1 MRNETILGALAD
13 WPLAQRIAKL
23 VALPAEAYRVP
34 VYQAVGTKAH
44 CAKVETLVFRRAEPL
59 PPALEGAAN
68 DTFLGLL
75 EACASLCGGS
85 IEERDTSF
93 GFHGSATPAQVR
105 ADLAKSFDVLT
116 PVEALAA
123 RTLTPGAALD
133 RIATRL
139 TDASMLE
146 RRAVRAFLEGGP
158 FIDALLGIDA
168 FVLSRAV
175 VSDFECLDAVSRR
188 LLFLWTRVAQTS
200 SSSPTPPAMPELG
213 FDRFGACVQ
222 ELTAM
227 GVHGDAALDYT
238 LVHQALASRWWP
250 STGVYVWERL
260 AEDAPGF
267 IERVRSVPRGDDKL
281 ASVLMSFAWLPSG
294 LLAAGGGELLRKVCS
309 MPSLVPD
316 RAFAQLVED
325 DQAREALKP
334 VQRSKRPPKAMTLVV
349 KRVARQQD
357 RLVPREDEAATRSR
371 LEALGPSAAGAVRAA
386 VPTKPLTK
394 TAAKATAA
402 KRAAASAVRTRKVT
416 SVLRELSRLASGRRA
431 VQATPAQ
438 LASLTRLAGTLPA
451 ELAAYFSFAAN
462 PDDAF
467 STSADVE
474 PLLSLAGA
482 MRTMKALRRYEF
494 PETLVPLL
502 DYQDGNFACFD
513 VETSQMM
520 FWDHE
525 TRGTSKLAPDLGTA
539 LERLR
544 LRPSRAASKKARV
557 GPGAAGSKR
566 RRSTS

>member
-1 MRNETILGALAD
+1 
-13 WPLAQRIAKL
+13 
-23 VALPAEAYRVP
+23 
-34 VYQAVGTKAH
+34 
-44 CAKVETLVFRRAEPL
+44 
-59 PPALEGAAN
+59 
-68 DTFLGLL
+68 
-75 EACASLCGGS
+75 
-85 IEERDTSF
+85 
-93 GFHGSATPAQVR
+93 
-105 ADLAKSFDVLT
+105 
-116 PVEALAA
+116 
-123 RTLTPGAALD
+123 
-133 RIATRL
+133 
-139 TDASMLE
+139 
-146 RRAVRAFLEGGP
+146 
-158 FIDALLGIDA
+158 
-168 FVLSRAV
+168 
-175 VSDFECLDAVSRR
+175 
-188 LLFLWTRVAQTS
+188 
-200 SSSPTPPAMPELG
+200 
-213 FDRFGACVQ
+213 
-222 ELTAM
+222 
-227 GVHGDAALDYT
+227 
-238 LVHQALASRWWP
+238 
-250 STGVYVWERL
+250 
-260 AEDAPGF
+260 
-267 IERVRSVPRGDDKL
+267 
-281 ASVLMSFAWLPSG
+281 
-294 LLAAGGGELLRKVCS
+294 

-349 KRVARQQD
+349 KRIARQQD

-451 ELAAYFSFAAN
+451 ELESYFGFAAN
-462 PDDAF
+462 PDDTF

-513 VETSQMM
+513 VETSHVM

-539 LERLR
+539 LEWLR

-557 GPGAAGSKR
+557 GRGRRTRSDAAPPRKTARDLHRIRGATAGQRLHEVLGHEHGVCRGHVSRAPEQPAIHVGAVLRLGRVQGLTGGAAPPG
-566 RRSTS
+566 TA